1 MATYLLTLSLGPVQS
16 LIQAARRTR
25 DLWCGSWLLSEA
37 ARAAALALHQAG
49 CTLVF
54 PCPEDPDRD
63 LQPQDAPQDDPKALA
78 NISNILRAQV
88 EAEPERVAA
97 LCAKAKEA
105 ARNRLASLC
114 VKARDDVKGLPF
126 HLDLWETQRWDI
138 LETYAAWTPVDGGGD
153 YAGASK
159 RLGGLLAARKATRD
173 FLPAASEPDGRPG
186 YGIPKSSLD
195 AARESVI
202 DLDRKGREAPR
213 YRTALR
219 KLGLGTGEQ
228 LDALGVAK
236 RRAGDP
242 EQFTAYCRVAA
253 EPWVQT
259 LTEDQ
264 RQRLHAAYEPL
275 VACELATR
283 VRGNQ
288 GAYRDLPYDAQLVYD
303 FRLANALA
311 ARDATDE
318 DKTALRRLE
327 QVLKAIHREKG
338 AQGRPI
344 GKPVPYGVVLKADG
358 DRMGKLLSQAKEA
371 ADSRRISQSLHAF
384 ASQVRGIVRQHW
396 GHAIYS
402 GGDDVLALVPLNR
415 AVECADALRRAFAD
429 AMADSAQALGLAASE
444 RPTLSVGLGVGHV
457 MEPLGGLR
465 VRADS
470 AERAAKGNE
479 RPLAEQRNA
488 LAIVLGIRSG
498 AEIQWRAQW
507 DDKAAFA
514 ALARFTQ
521 AYREAQLPSRA
532 AYDLRDISR
541 RLAWLDD
548 WIKDAGGDPKTRAA
562 TARGMRTSEVA
573 RMLDRAR
580 TDGGAGA
587 VPKDL
592 KALIVERAGVESL
605 GSLADALIIARWLSA
620 RTAAELGDRP

>member
-1 MATYLLTLSLGPVQS
+1 M
-16 LIQAARRTR
+16 R
-25 DLWCGSWLLSEA
+25 GSWLLSEA

-88 EAEPERVAA
+88 DAHPERVAA
-97 LCAKAKEA
+97 LCAEAKDA
-105 ARNRLASLC
+105 ARNRLAALC
-114 VKARDDVKGLPF
+114 AEARDEVKGLPF
-126 HLDLWETQRWDI
+126 HLDLWEAQRWDI
-138 LETYAAWTPVDGGGD
+138 LETYAAWTTIENGD

-159 RLGGLLAARKATRD
+159 RLAGLLAARKATRD
-173 FLPAASEPDGRPG
+173 FLPAASEPDGQPG

-202 DLDRKGREAPR
+202 DLDRQGREGPR

-253 EPWVQT
+253 EPWVRT

-264 RQRLHAAYEPL
+264 CQRLRTAYEPL
-275 VACELATR
+275 VSRELATR

-288 GAYRDLPYDAQLVYD
+288 GAYGALPYDGQLIYD

-318 DKTALRRLE
+318 DKTALRYLE
-327 QVLKAIHREKG
+327 QVLKAIHKEKG
-338 AQGRPI
+338 AQGRPL

-358 DRMGKLLSQAKEA
+358 DRMGKLLSQAEEA
-371 ADSRRISQSLHAF
+371 ADSRRISQALHAF

-415 AVECADALRRAFAD
+415 AVDCADALRRAFAG
-429 AMADSAQALGLAASE
+429 AMGDSAQGLGLVSSE
-444 RPTLSVGLGVGHV
+444 WPTLSVGLGIGHV

-465 VRADS
+465 VRADA

-479 RPLAEQRNA
+479 RPPTEQRNA

-507 DDKAAFA
+507 DDEAAFA

-521 AYREAQLPSRA
+521 AYREGQLPTRV
-532 AYDLRDISR
+532 AYDLRDIGR
-541 RLAWLDD
+541 RLAWLDH
-548 WIKDAGGDPKTRAA
+548 WIKEAGGDPEARTA
-562 TARGMRTSEVA
+562 TARGMRASEVA

-587 VPKDL
+587 VPEDL
-592 KALIVERAGVESL
+592 KALIVERASVESL

-620 RTAAELGDRP
+620 RTATELGDRP

>member
-37 ARAAALALHQAG
+37 ARAAALALHRAG
-49 CTLVF
+49 CTLIF
-54 PCPEDPDRD
+54 PCPEDPERE
-63 LQPQDAPQDDPKALA
+63 LQPQDLPQDDPKALA

-88 EAEPERVAA
+88 EADPEGVATLCANAKAAARDRLAA
-97 LCAKAKEA
+97 LCAQ
-105 ARNRLASLC
+105 
-114 VKARDDVKGLPF
+114 ARDEVKGLPF
-126 HLDLWETQRWDI
+126 HEDLWEAQRWDI
-138 LETYAAWTPVDGGGD
+138 LETYSAWTTIESGD
-153 YAGASK
+153 YAAAAR

-173 FLPAASEPDGRPG
+173 FLPAALGPDARPG

-202 DLDRKGREAPR
+202 DLDRKGREGPR

-253 EPWVQT
+253 DRWVRT
-259 LTEDQ
+259 LTEEQ
-264 RQRLHAAYEPL
+264 QQRLRTAYEPL

-288 GAYRDLPYDAQLVYD
+288 GAYGALPYDAQLVYD

-318 DKTALRRLE
+318 DKAALRRLE
-327 QVLKAIHREKG
+327 QVLKAIHKEKG
-338 AQGRPI
+338 VQTQPI

-371 ADSRRISQSLHAF
+371 ADSRHISQSLHAF
-384 ASQVRGIVRQHW
+384 ASQVRGMVRQHW

-402 GGDDVLALVPLNR
+402 GGDDVLALLPLNR
-415 AVECADALRRAFAD
+415 AVECADALRRTFAE
-429 AMADSAQALGLAASE
+429 AMGDSAQALGLAEAE
-444 RPTLSVGLGVGHV
+444 RPTLSVGLGIGHV

-465 VRADS
+465 ARADS

-479 RPLAEQRNA
+479 RPPAEQRNA

-498 AEIQWRAQW
+498 AEIQWRARW
-507 DDKAAFA
+507 DDEAAFA
-514 ALARFTQ
+514 ALERFIQ
-521 AYREAQLPSRA
+521 AYREAQLPSRV
-532 AYDLRDISR
+532 AYDLRDIGR

-548 WIKDAGGDPKTRAA
+548 WKIEAGGDTEARAA
-562 TARGMRTSEVA
+562 TARGIRNSEVA

-580 TDGGAGA
+580 TDGGASA
-587 VPKDL
+587 VPEDL
-592 KALIVERAGVESL
+592 KALILERARVESL
-605 GSLADALIIARWLSA
+605 DKVADALIIARWLSA
-620 RTAAELGDRP
+620 RTAAELGERP